1 MPYPPLT
8 NAQLRSKM
16 NKYLTQ
22 FNDEGVT
29 ITDQTKHN
37 EVLASDDGPNA
48 QMSSQFVYNGMVRWK
63 LTQHD
68 QDTARWPANW
78 MANSVEELAAVLI
91 PT

>member
-16 NKYLTQ
+16 KKYLAQ

-29 ITDQTKHN
+29 ITDQTQHN

-48 QMSSQFVYNGMVRWK
+48 QMSSQFEPV
-63 LTQHD
+63 
-68 QDTARWPANW
+68 
-78 MANSVEELAAVLI
+78 I
-91 PT
+91 PRIKTGAGQPSGKPVKSRGGHAGSISFS